1 MKPSEIRNMTE
12 DEIRRNLT
20 ALHEESLKLRL
31 RLGSEELPNPL
42 RLRMIRRDIARFL
55 TVLRE
60 LENKKATS
68 IEKDKNAK
76 S

>member
-12 DEIRRNLT
+12 DELRRNLA
-20 ALHEESLKLRL
+20 ALQEESLKLRL

-42 RLRMIRRDIARFL
+42 RLRTIRRDIARFL

-60 LENKKATS
+60 LENKKVTNM
-68 IEKDKNAK
+68 EKGKNAK

>member
-12 DEIRRNLT
+12 DEIKRTL
-20 ALHEESLKLRL
+20 ASLQEESFKLRL

-42 RLRMIRRDIARFL
+42 RLRTIRRDIARVL

-60 LENKKATS
+60 LEHKKE
-68 IEKDKNAK
+68 IGLEKDKNAK